1 MLDGAEARLIGSP
14 GLGRDEL
21 VRLRGARVAVIGA
34 GMLGGQLVQ
43 HLAMLGVGQVIVD
56 CGRVDVANLGNQGF
70 GVASLGVPK
79 SVARARQVAALNPDC
94 HVRALSCRIEDLGLA
109 ALAGVDLIAT
119 GLDSRAAR
127 MRVNEI
133 SWALGTR
140 WVDAGVDGSGRWLHG
155 TITMY
160 DPRRDDSPC
169 YVCRLDAAGVAA
181 IAKEGR
187 PHACPSW
194 RRVAAPVTT
203 PTLQASAFGAIVGGF
218 QALQVTSALLQPGCD
233 PAGRQLVVE
242 CDGVPRVRRLELARN
257 PRCLFDH
264 APVPLRS
271 CPGVRLADLLGA
283 ATADLGAP
291 PEEICCRG
299 RAFVT
304 GLVCARCGATRDLV
318 RVTEACTDDDV
329 RCGCGAA
336 GEMAPVA
343 TGERLTGGEAARQA
357 QRTWHDLGISAGE
370 VVSATVASQ
379 VRHYIVNQLPEFS
392 LWEATEAR
400 MGGSQ
405 RE

>member
-21 VRLRGARVAVIGA
+21 VALRGACVAVIGA

-56 CGRVDVANLGNQGF
+56 CGRVDIANLGNQGF
-70 GVASLGVPK
+70 PVASLGVPK
-79 SVARARQVAALNPDC
+79 SVARARQVAALNPHC

-127 MRVNEI
+127 MWVNEI

-140 WVDAGVDGSGRWLHG
+140 WVDAGVDGSGRWLRG

-187 PHACPSW
+187 RHGCPSW
-194 RRVAAPVTT
+194 RRAAVPVTT

-218 QALQVTSALLQPGCD
+218 QALQVTSALLQAGCE

-264 APVPLRS
+264 TPVPLRS
-271 CPGVRLADLLGA
+271 CPGGRLADLLPRSRIRHRAGLPALRRDTRSGA
-283 ATADLGAP
+283 
-291 PEEICCRG
+291 
-299 RAFVT
+299 
-304 GLVCARCGATRDLV
+304 RD
-318 RVTEACTDDDV
+318 
-329 RCGCGAA
+329 
-336 GEMAPVA
+336 
-343 TGERLTGGEAARQA
+343 GGVHR
-357 QRTWHDLGISAGE
+357 R
-370 VVSATVASQ
+370 
-379 VRHYIVNQLPEFS
+379 
-392 LWEATEAR
+392 
-400 MGGSQ
+400 
-405 RE
+405 

>member
-1 MLDGAEARLIGSP
+1 MLDGAAARLIGSP

-21 VRLRGARVAVIGA
+21 AALQGTHVAVIGA
-34 GMLGGQLVQ
+34 GLLGGQLVQ

-56 CGRVDVANLGNQGF
+56 CGRVDIANLGNQGF
-70 GVASLGVPK
+70 PVASLGVPK
-79 SVARARQVAALNPDC
+79 SIARARQVAALNPDC

-140 WVDAGVDGSGRWLHG
+140 WVDAAVDGSGRWLRG

-194 RRVAAPVTT
+194 RRAAAPVTA
-203 PTLQASAFGAIVGGF
+203 PTLQASAFGAIVGGL
-218 QALQVTSALLQPGCD
+218 QALQVTSALLQPGCE

-257 PRCLFDH
+257 PRCLSGH
-264 APVPLRS
+264 HGPVPLRS

-283 ATADLGAP
+283 ATVDLGAP
-291 PEEICCRG
+291 PEEICCHG

-318 RVTEACTDDDV
+318 RVTEACTDEDI
-329 RCGCGAA
+329 RCGCGPAA
-336 GEMAPVA
+336 EMAPVA
-343 TGERLTGGEAARQA
+343 TSERLSGAEAARQA
-357 QRTWHDLGISAGE
+357 QRSWRDLGIPAGE
-370 VVSATVASQ
+370 VVSAKVASQ
-379 VRHYIVNQLPEFS
+379 RRHYIVNQLEFS
-392 LWEATEAR
+392 FWEATEPR
-400 MGGSQ
+400 MGGTQ